1 MVLAR
6 AYQFR
11 QDDPRSD
18 LRDLDRVAL
27 TATVVSDD
35 GDALPPGSEGTIV
48 SVYRDGEAYGV
59 EFPMP
64 LGALATVRPDSLHR
78 INRGVPHAASS

>member
-11 QDDPRSD
+11 HDDPRSD

-27 TATVVSDD
+27 TVAVVSDD
-35 GDALPPGSEGTIV
+35 GDALPPGTEGTIV
-48 SVYRDGEAYGV
+48 SVYRDGEAYVV
-59 EFPMP
+59 EFPNP
-64 LGALATVRPDSLHR
+64 LGALATVRPGDLKR
-78 INRGVPHAASS
+78 IERAPM